1 MGIITDIQHYRTQEM
16 RMSCQC
22 EIYEICAQCAPSQE
36 AFLKAVHDH
45 DEVVSR
51 QPSSSSS
58 PSYTLADLKT
68 LIAQWI
74 NEQEG
79 DTEMLKWTMSILIE
93 WLAKKEREANER

>member
-1 MGIITDIQHYRTQEM
+1 MKNTTDKTILVPLISDGPNTGFKSVPNPGY
-16 RMSCQC
+16 
-22 EIYEICAQCAPSQE
+22 IGP
-36 AFLKAVHDH
+36 
-45 DEVVSR
+45 R
-51 QPSSSSS
+51 QSSS

-93 WLAKKEREANER
+93 WLGKKEREANVR